1 MFQAIPH
8 FPELAS
14 EFPKEKAI
22 RGVNALRYLFSY
34 PPDHTPITGA
44 GGWRESSGYPNSVT
58 GRNNALCPRL
68 AEEGHKTYLL
78 TDSLR
83 EDTT

>member
-44 GGWRESSGYPNSVT
+44 GG
-58 GRNNALCPRL
+58 
-68 AEEGHKTYLL
+68 
-78 TDSLR
+78 
-83 EDTT
+83 